1 MMFQSKSNTSSL
13 GSIMSTDIEING
25 DINISGDILIY
36 GKVYGNINS
45 TGVINTA
52 KGSVIEGH
60 ITARKI
66 FISGSVNGNLDIEN
80 KVVIESSGTLNGN
93 IKASIITIEEGANF
107 DGMCNMLKSSESNV
121 QKINAI

>member
-1 MMFQSKSNTSSL
+1 MMFQSKNNTNSL
-13 GSIMSTDIEING
+13 GSILSKDIEING

-52 KGSVIEGH
+52 KGSIIEGH
-60 ITARKI
+60 ITAKTI
-66 FISGSVNGNLDIEN
+66 FVSGVVNGNLDIEN

-93 IKASIITIEEGANF
+93 IKASIITIQEGANF
-107 DGMCNMLKSSESNV
+107 DGMCNMLKTSEANV
-121 QKINAI
+121 QKISAI

>member
-1 MMFQSKSNTSSL
+1 MMFQSKNNTSSL
-13 GSIMSTDIEING
+13 GSIISKDLEING

-36 GKVYGNINS
+36 GKIYGNINS

-52 KGSVIEGH
+52 KGSVVEGH

>member
-1 MMFQSKSNTSSL
+1 MMFQSKNNTSSL
-13 GSIMSTDIEING
+13 GSIMSKDIEING

-45 TGVINTA
+45 NGIINTA

-60 ITARKI
+60 ITAKKI
-66 FISGSVNGNLDIEN
+66 FISGAVNGNLDIEN
-80 KVVIESSGTLNGN
+80 KVVIETSGTLNGN
-93 IKASIITIEEGANF
+93 IKASIITIEEGASF

-121 QKINAI
+121 QKISSI

>member
-1 MMFQSKSNTSSL
+1 MFQSKNNTSSL
-13 GSIMSTDIEING
+13 GSIMSRDIEING

-36 GKVYGNINS
+36 GKVYGNIHSN
-45 TGVINTA
+45 GVINTA

-60 ITARKI
+60 ITAKKI

-121 QKINAI
+121 QKISAI

>member
-1 MMFQSKSNTSSL
+1 MMFQSKNNTSSL
-13 GSIMSTDIEING
+13 GSIMSKDIEING

-52 KGSVIEGH
+52 KGSVIDGH
-60 ITARKI
+60 VTAKKI
-66 FISGSVNGNLDIEN
+66 FISGTINGNLDIEN
-80 KVVIESSGTLNGN
+80 KVIIESSGTLNGN

-107 DGMCNMLKSSESNV
+107 DGMCNMLKSSASNV
-121 QKINAI
+121 QKISAI

>member
-1 MMFQSKSNTSSL
+1 
-13 GSIMSTDIEING
+13 MSRDIEING

-36 GKVYGNINS
+36 GKIYGNINS

-107 DGMCNMLKSSESNV
+107 DGMCNMLKSSESTV
-121 QKINAI
+121 QKISAI

>member
-1 MMFQSKSNTSSL
+1 MMFQSKNNTSSL
-13 GSIMSTDIEING
+13 GSIMSKDIEING

-45 TGVINTA
+45 NGVINTA

-60 ITARKI
+60 ITAKKI

-121 QKINAI
+121 QKISAI

>member
-1 MMFQSKSNTSSL
+1 MMFQSKNNTSSL
-13 GSIMSTDIEING
+13 GSIMSKDIEING

-36 GKVYGNINS
+36 GKIYGNINS
-45 TGVINTA
+45 NGVINTA
-52 KGSVIEGH
+52 KGSVIDGH
-60 ITARKI
+60 ITAKKI
-66 FISGSVNGNLDIEN
+66 FISGSINGNLDIEN

-121 QKINAI
+121 QKISAI